1 MLAQRI
7 SIALCLAA
15 CLATSSLLAGERISD
30 DDDYDSYAATFDE
43 PAVGSPPEPATERV
57 LEPAF
62 VEPRVGGPW
71 ADPRQ
76 APGMMECV
84 SGHCQQERQEC

>member
-15 CLATSSLLAGERISD
+15 CLATSSLLADERIS

-57 LEPAF
+57 LKPDRKS
-62 VEPRVGGPW
+62 VV
-71 ADPRQ
+71 
-76 APGMMECV
+76 
-84 SGHCQQERQEC
+84 